1 MDEEI
6 ANCNEV
12 PGKALAQE
20 VPFIAPAPDGLTYLV
35 TATAGRQEIIH
46 IKNDRPAFFEGMVQ

>member
-35 TATAGRQEIIH
+35 AAAGRQEIIH
-46 IKNDRPAFFEGMVQ
+46 IKNDR